1 MEVPEGVKITRD
13 DITAYRWTSET
24 GNTGDPGRVGR
35 DALILEQD
43 LEVQTGGFLAGIGR
57 RLGGFL
63 GCLMID
69 NGDRLLTGRGGGTLR
84 RTLG

>member
-24 GNTGDPGRVGR
+24 GDTGDPGRVAR

-43 LEVQTGGFLAGIGR
+43 LEVGADGGLLGRHWTTPRGI
-57 RLGGFL
+57 LGVSH
-63 GCLMID
+63 D
-69 NGDRLLTGRGGGTLR
+69 
-84 RTLG
+84 